1 MKFSEVIGQQEV
13 QQLLMHLVEEERLP
27 HALMFNGPAG
37 AGKMALALAFA
48 SYLLGEENEGKS
60 LISSPSSVRNAEAM
74 LKAWQHP
81 DLIFAYPVIK
91 PAGASSEYQASS
103 DDYAKEWRTM
113 LSHGPYFTM
122 DAWLTAMGAANQQAI
137 IGVGESTALIR
148 KLSFKAN
155 QGGYKVAVIW
165 MAERMNAS
173 CANALLKLIEEPPE
187 GTVFLLVCEEPE
199 KLLPT
204 IRSRVQQI
212 GVKAIAEED
221 ITQALIHRRGITP
234 DDARHV
240 ARLATGN
247 WLRALEILNQDNE
260 NKLFL
265 DNFIQL
271 MRQAYKRDIRALKD
285 WSLTMAD
292 YGRERQRR
300 MLIYFGHM
308 VRENFM
314 YNFRQPDLNYM
325 TQDEERF
332 SRNFA
337 RFVNETNVIP
347 LAELFDR
354 AFRDIGQNANAK
366 MVFFDVALQTI
377 MLLIRK

>member
-1 MKFSEVIGQQEV
+1 M
-13 QQLLMHLVEEERLP
+13 
-27 HALMFNGPAG
+27 
-37 AGKMALALAFA
+37 
-48 SYLLGEENEGKS
+48 
-60 LISSPSSVRNAEAM
+60 
-74 LKAWQHP
+74 
-81 DLIFAYPVIK
+81 
-91 PAGASSEYQASS
+91 
-103 DDYAKEWRTM
+103 
-113 LSHGPYFTM
+113 
-122 DAWLTAMGAANQQAI
+122 
-137 IGVGESTALIR
+137 
-148 KLSFKAN
+148 
-155 QGGYKVAVIW
+155 
-165 MAERMNAS
+165 
-173 CANALLKLIEEPPE
+173 
-187 GTVFLLVCEEPE
+187 
-199 KLLPT
+199 
-204 IRSRVQQI
+204 QQI